1 MSTRLI
7 FGYRVNS
14 SCRLF
19 LGFRRFGLF
28 LGDFLALRFIQKA
41 KGGGYTGR
49 FQQDLVTVY
58 RGIFK
63 SDVVD
68 VDQPAQMSDFV
79 KEADG
84 VLKIAL
90 DRDIDWDFRVE
101 ILKGFHTRTKQ
112 NNVEP
117 GLLRLRRD

>member
-14 SCRLF
+14 SCCLF
-19 LGFRRFGLF
+19 LGLGRFGLF

-49 FQQDLVTVY
+49 FQQYLVAIY

-68 VDQPAQMSDFV
+68 VDQPAQMPDFV
-79 KEADG
+79 KEAYR

-90 DRDIDWDFRVE
+90 DPDIDRDF
-101 ILKGFHTRTKQ
+101 
-112 NNVEP
+112 
-117 GLLRLRRD
+117 LLERLQIFSPWL